1 MNGKKLVA
9 CLAGLAMVVTTG
21 TAFAQ
26 EDEGGIGDQKK
37 VEGAGLSHQ
46 GKTVGKYGRKVE
58 GARRRIGKGRREGN
72 IGLQGANIR
81 KRQGKRPSLKDR
93 KRMGRGARNIQR
105 GRRSE
110 KRNIKKGV
118 RRGKRRPRVVKPRPT
133 REQAV
138 DNLKK
143 DLLVE

>member
-1 MNGKKLVA
+1 M
-9 CLAGLAMVVTTG
+9 
-21 TAFAQ
+21 
-26 EDEGGIGDQKK
+26 
-37 VEGAGLSHQ
+37 
-46 GKTVGKYGRKVE
+46 
-58 GARRRIGKGRREGN
+58 
-72 IGLQGANIR
+72 
-81 KRQGKRPSLKDR
+81 KDR

-110 KRNIKKGV
+110 KRNLKRGV